1 MNSWKIVLA
10 AVVIFCAGVIAGNL
24 LVRPGPGKPAG
35 NTEPVAVE
43 PAARPPADNHGPSA
57 KPEVPLPR
65 LAERLSKELVHRLD
79 KSLHLTP
86 AQSNNIA
93 RIVAEGQEIYARKLT
108 FAEASHR
115 IDTVHQ
121 PYHAALGGL
130 LREATGQFGLAV
142 LVDWHSMPSAA
153 ARTLGSSGDFAGAG
167 SCDLVLGD
175 RFGTAC
181 DGAITDAVERA
192 LEACGYRVTRNA
204 PYAGGY
210 TTEFYGRPSRRRHA
224 LQIEINRALYLDEA
238 SLKPHIGFSRLKADL
253 EGVFAAL
260 AKVAASLA

>member
-93 RIVAEGQEIYARKLT
+93 RIVAEGQERNRVLWTNVAPHMRKVIQEVNQQIRAELT
-108 FAEASHR
+108 PEQLKQFEALMKLPPHRSLATSGPPVLAEA
-115 IDTVHQ
+115 TNV
-121 PYHAALGGL
+121 PPA
-130 LREATGQFGLAV
+130 E
-142 LVDWHSMPSAA
+142 
-153 ARTLGSSGDFAGAG
+153 
-167 SCDLVLGD
+167 
-175 RFGTAC
+175 
-181 DGAITDAVERA
+181 
-192 LEACGYRVTRNA
+192 
-204 PYAGGY
+204 
-210 TTEFYGRPSRRRHA
+210 
-224 LQIEINRALYLDEA
+224 
-238 SLKPHIGFSRLKADL
+238 
-253 EGVFAAL
+253 
-260 AKVAASLA
+260 AASPPLGR